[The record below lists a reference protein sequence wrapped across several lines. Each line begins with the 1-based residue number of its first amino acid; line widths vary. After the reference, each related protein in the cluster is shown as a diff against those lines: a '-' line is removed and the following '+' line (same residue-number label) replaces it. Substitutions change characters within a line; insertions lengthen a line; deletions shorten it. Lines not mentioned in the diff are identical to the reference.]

1 MATTTYVIAKT
12 ISGISIDKAIPSMNF
27 RFAFLSSALANKI
40 INETLT
46 DAGGMAHT
54 IATMQAQKQ
63 GSNVGTMPI

>member
-40 INETLT
+40 ISQISATKV
-46 DAGGMAHT
+46 AT
-54 IATMQAQKQ
+54 IAIAM
-63 GSNVGTMPI
+63 GMYNGVV